1 MLRKGQHAGA
11 WFQASRAP
19 EFALNRYRQ
28 LLEKIEGTESDKM
41 SMGRKKGERAQ
52 KIRTPPA
59 GGAGTAAK

>member
-41 SMGRKKGERAQ
+41 SMRRKKESER
-52 KIRTPPA
+52 K
-59 GGAGTAAK
+59 K